1 MGAQWWKSLDS
12 FWQAWHAEW
21 LKQMHEE
28 QRKAA
33 FGNDV
38 VCAEEGR
45 GMRTRGGVIEEAK
58 HDSCKASEAEAAL
71 RVVHG
76 LSHCLSLN

>member
-1 MGAQWWKSLDS
+1 MEDITRWRVGLP
-12 FWQAWHAEW
+12 
-21 LKQMHEE
+21 MP
-28 QRKAA
+28 
-33 FGNDV
+33 DV